1 MIATQSYAT
10 SIGQAQVR
18 IWCKKTNKL
27 TLHYSVLV
35 SGIMG
40 IREIKYNWFRK
51 WLVVKINGL
60 WEIASERAT
69 FSCVWLMNWE

>member
-27 TLHYSVLV
+27 TLHYSVFV

-40 IREIKYNWFRK
+40 IREIKYN
-51 WLVVKINGL
+51 
-60 WEIASERAT
+60 
-69 FSCVWLMNWE
+69 